1 MSPKETAMARL
12 SIKQQIL
19 DDLDRLPPELQ
30 RRAQELVHG
39 LAVSASR
46 PEGTPGKELLRFA
59 GILDEDAALEMERII
74 EEGCERVDLDAW

>member
-1 MSPKETAMARL
+1 MTQP

-19 DDLDRLPPELQ
+19 DDLDRMPPELQ

-39 LAVSASR
+39 LAVSTSR
-46 PEGTPGKELLRFA
+46 PKGTPGKDLLRFA
-59 GILDEDAALEMERII
+59 GILDEEGAREMERVI